1 MLATGGKR
9 YYVNARLMDS
19 RSASVRLR
27 MSILL
32 NILAIVTCGAAGAGA
47 GYGVLALLDLHGL
60 TGAFVAAGVGMVVAS
75 AAWAAGST
83 ALRAAGW
90 IR

>member
-1 MLATGGKR
+1 
-9 YYVNARLMDS
+9 
-19 RSASVRLR
+19 

-32 NILAIVTCGAAGAGA
+32 NILAIVVCGAAGAGA
-47 GYGVLALLDLHGL
+47 AYGVLALLDVHGL
-60 TGAFVAAGVGMVVAS
+60 AGAFIAAPVGMVVAS
-75 AAWAAGST
+75 AAWAAGAT

>member
-1 MLATGGKR
+1 M
-9 YYVNARLMDS
+9 S
-19 RSASVRLR
+19 IRSLV
-27 MSILL
+27 SILL
-32 NILAIVTCGAAGAGA
+32 NILAIVACGAVGAGA
-47 GYGVLALLDLHGL
+47 GYGMLALFDVWGV
-60 TGAFVAAGVGMVVAS
+60 TGAFVAAPVGMVVAS